1 MVTHFLCDHADLFIC
16 LDQHLCRLI
25 DPEAAKIIL
34 KGLPILFAED
44 LPQIRTV
51 HKIFSAEILQRDIL
65 REMFPDLP
73 LHIKQDSF

>member
-44 LPQIRTV
+44 ERLIKKLRNNENCSQN
-51 HKIFSAEILQRDIL
+51 IFC
-65 REMFPDLP
+65 
-73 LHIKQDSF
+73 